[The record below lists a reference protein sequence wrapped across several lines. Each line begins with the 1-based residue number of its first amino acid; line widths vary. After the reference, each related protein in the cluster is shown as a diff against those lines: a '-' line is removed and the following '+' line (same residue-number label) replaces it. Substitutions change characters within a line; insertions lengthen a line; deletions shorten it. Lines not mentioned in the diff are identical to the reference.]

1 MKKHIMIL
9 LFTLILAAGPLMACH
24 IEFDPPE
31 VTVKKG
37 EIFRV
42 TVVLELEHRR
52 CELTLDDTQ
61 YEVEGLEIVKKGDW
75 KSEDRF
81 THRQEIT
88 LKLTADKGTLEVL
101 RECTRK
107 GLSEGVLTVKA
118 AE

>member
-1 MKKHIMIL
+1 MKKHILIALFALTL
-9 LFTLILAAGPLMACH
+9 LAGPLMACH
-24 IEFDPPE
+24 IGFEPE
-31 VTVKKG
+31 KMSVKKG
-37 EIFRV
+37 ETFTV

-61 YEVEGLEIVKKGDW
+61 YEVEGLEIVKKGEW
-75 KSEDRF
+75 QSQDRF

-107 GLSEGVLTVKA
+107 GLSEGVFTVTAKA
-118 AE
+118 